1 MERCLGCMAEVPEGE
16 EICRHCGYQKGTD
29 VKEAYYLLPGKIV
42 GEKYLIGRVLGY
54 GGFGVTYIGWDTTLN
69 RKVAVKEY
77 LPSDFATRS
86 YGTELLTVFSGEATV
101 QFEAGLNSFISEAKR
116 LAKFN
121 RIPEIVDIYDCFM
134 ENGTGYIIMEFLE
147 GVTVKELLKEQERI
161 PVEEARR
168 IAMAVLRG
176 LSEVHKEG
184 IIHRDIAPD
193 NIFINQK
200 GEVKLLDFGAAR
212 YATAVQSRSLS
223 VVLKPGYAPEEQYRS
238 RGEQGP
244 WTDVYAMGATF
255 YRMITGIRPD
265 EAIER
270 MVEDN
275 LKPPSALGI
284 AIEPNTEAA
293 LMNSLNV
300 RKEFRTKDAE
310 TFYRELGSDEK
321 VERIQEEKMVKEDL
335 KLPLWMRWGAAAAGV
350 LVCLCVGLLAT
361 GKISFT
367 KKQIDSAGGAE
378 ALKEGEC
385 YVPNVSGMSYEEAKK
400 ALQEKNLTV
409 LINGMNYSE
418 SIEKNKILSQ
428 TPKDGEK
435 TTAEETVYVIM
446 SGGSQEVMMPDLSGM
461 EYEEAKELIMAQ
473 NLVLEK
479 DGVTEEYND
488 FVEKGR
494 IISQNIDPEE
504 RIKVQTKIT
513 LTVSLGSLST
523 ETAILT
529 VPDVRGMTK
538 DEALACL
545 AQLKES
551 TGFTYSLGKVK
562 KEFSDE
568 VEKGKIISQGL
579 EPGSEARTNEP
590 LTLVISKGPQ
600 MVQVPE
606 VVYLSKEEAVKNLEE
621 AGLTVQVQEE
631 YSSKVSKGLVISQ
644 SQGADTKVGKGTA
657 ITITVSLGEQP
668 AKTDSDN
675 SSSNTNK
682 APSQTKPQTQ
692 QQEPQAPEPEP
703 PAPQPE
709 QPAPQ
714 PEPPAPE
721 PEPQVP
727 LSDNGGVV
735 EDNGGVVED
744 NGGVVEDDNNNVVAD

>member
-1 MERCLGCMAEVPEGE
+1 MVRCLGCMADIPEEE

-29 VKEAYYLLPGKIV
+29 VKEAYYLLPGKML
-42 GEKYLIGRVLGY
+42 GGKYLIGKVLGY
-54 GGFGVTYIGWDTTLN
+54 GGFGVTYIGWDATLK

-147 GVTVKELLKEQERI
+147 GVTVKEILKTQKNI
-161 PVEEARR
+161 PVDEARR

-193 NIFINQK
+193 NIFINNK
-200 GEVKLLDFGAAR
+200 GEVKILDFGAAR

-255 YRMITGIRPD
+255 YRMITGILP
-265 EAIER
+265 EESIER
-270 MVEDN
+270 MVEDH

-284 AIEPNTEAA
+284 TIEPNTEAA

-300 RKEFRTKDAE
+300 RKEFRTRDAE
-310 TFYRELGSDEK
+310 TFYKELDSDEK
-321 VERIQEEKMVKEDL
+321 VERIQEEKTVQEDF
-335 KLPLWMRWGAAAAGV
+335 KIPAWMRWGTAAAGM
-350 LVCLCVGLLAT
+350 LVCFCIILLAT

-367 KKQIDSAGGAE
+367 KKQIDSIGGAE

-385 YVPNVSGMSYEEAKK
+385 YVPNVSGMSYEEAEKV
-400 ALQEKNLTV
+400 LQEKNLTV

-418 SIEKNKILSQ
+418 SIEKNKILNQ
-428 TPKDGEK
+428 TPKDGEII
-435 TTAEETVYVIM
+435 TEEETVYVIM
-446 SGGSQEVMMPDLSGM
+446 SGGGQEVMMPDLSGM
-461 EYEEAKELIMAQ
+461 EYEEARELIAAQ
-473 NLVLEK
+473 NLVLK
-479 DGVTEEYND
+479 TDGVTEEYSD

-494 IISQNIDPEE
+494 IISQNVDPEE
-504 RIKVQTKIT
+504 RIKVQTEIT

-523 ETAILT
+523 ETAVLT

-538 DEALACL
+538 NEALACL
-545 AQLKES
+545 SQLKES

-562 KEFSDE
+562 KEFSTE

-579 EPGSEARTNEP
+579 EPGSEVRTNEP

-600 MVQVPE
+600 KVQVPE
-606 VVYLSKEEAVKNLEE
+606 VVYMSREEAVKKLEE
-621 AGLTVQVQEE
+621 AGLSVQIQEE

-644 SQGADTKVGKGTA
+644 SQTSDAKVGKGTA
-657 ITITVSLGEQP
+657 ITISISLGEEPKKSDSGNSNKTPSSPTEPQEPQQEPQEPQP
-668 AKTDSDN
+668 
-675 SSSNTNK
+675 
-682 APSQTKPQTQ
+682 Q
-692 QQEPQAPEPEP
+692 QPQEPQAP
-703 PAPQPE
+703 QP
-709 QPAPQ
+709 
-714 PEPPAPE
+714 
-721 PEPQVP
+721 
-727 LSDNGGVV
+727 GGEVL
-735 EDNGGVVED
+735 EDD
-744 NGGVVEDDNNNVVAD
+744 GGVVEDDNNNVVAD